1 MALDKE
7 IAQDLI
13 DDFVLSND
21 DELNTISTQNPAL
34 FDATLNALNFLS
46 SRFGTGQKMQ
56 IVEKP
61 KVAPSVLPFKD
72 GDKFKVPEEKSEQT
86 YTLKDIDLTNGEVR
100 ISWFSL
106 SDKVNKSYQDSIQ
119 EVTKR
124 LNEGIWV
131 LVEWYPLKVGY
142 EFINNNNKKITFKI
156 TNIDNSGNTTKELEV
171 LVDNDGDK
179 KIRNYE
185 LNDFIDN
192 IELGFFSFIK
202 QEPFPYK
209 VGDVFSFI
217 ISGNKEIAEIKSIDG
232 EEVTFVYP
240 TINNK
245 LGSMPK
251 SALLDQISRGNW
263 VLVNPSQF
271 ELGQIVWDKQ
281 QSELVIIGYKTNDTL
296 ELVSYRQKRNKS
308 VDTLEEDIKLG
319 ASILLKFK
327 VGDNFIDN
335 DGNKYEIYGLT
346 PNSATNVMVIKN
358 GSNTSLLWEY
368 IDNKIIYG
376 EWTLVMPT
384 TPQVTNN
391 PNNIKIG
398 DLIFNEGKVFE
409 ILDVNQNAVKMM
421 TSNNTKLTGSLG
433 VLNAKIKDGENIKLA
448 FSIGDT
454 YVNPD
459 GDFYKIMELYPNN
472 ERSLYV
478 KVNENPNLEL
488 FQWDLLEDFVSDG
501 YWVRGTKAD
510 ADKIKANLS
519 QAKPNATQAMMA
531 KATATP
537 TKTPKKR
544 LTKLEKEI
552 KDLQEEI
559 DGLLFLADE
568 DDEAKA
574 DLEKKLIQ
582 IKALKTKKP

>member
-7 IAQDLI
+7 IAQDII
-13 DDFVLSND
+13 DDFVLSN
-21 DELNTISTQNPAL
+21 EVEFETIEAENPAL
-34 FDATLNALNFLS
+34 FDATLFALNFLS

-61 KVAPSVLPFKD
+61 KVVQEVVQGGLPFKN

-86 YTLKDIDLTNGEVR
+86 YTLSDIDLSFSKQVKV
-100 ISWFSL
+100 SWYSI
-106 SDKVNKSYQDSIQ
+106 SDKVDKSYFDNIQ

-124 LNEGIWV
+124 FNE
-131 LVEWYPLKVGY
+131 
-142 EFINNNNKKITFKI
+142 
-156 TNIDNSGNTTKELEV
+156 
-171 LVDNDGDK
+171 
-179 KIRNYE
+179 
-185 LNDFIDN
+185 
-192 IELGFFSFIK
+192 
-202 QEPFPYK
+202 
-209 VGDVFSFI
+209 
-217 ISGNKEIAEIKSIDG
+217 
-232 EEVTFVYP
+232 
-240 TINNK
+240 
-245 LGSMPK
+245 
-251 SALLDQISRGNW
+251 GNW
-263 VLVNPSQF
+263 VLVNPSKF

-358 GSNTSLLWEY
+358 GKHTSLLWEY

-376 EWTLVMPT
+376 EWNIVMPT
-384 TPQVTNN
+384 TAQVTNN
-391 PNNIKIG
+391 PNDIKIG
-398 DLIFNEGKVFE
+398 DLIYSKIIDKVYE
-409 ILDVNQNAVKMM
+409 ILDVNQNDVKLM
-421 TSNNTKLTGSLG
+421 TSKNQKDTGSLG
-433 VLNAKIKDGENIKLA
+433 VLNARIKDGDNIKLS

-454 YVNPD
+454 FVNPE
-459 GDFYKIMELYPNN
+459 GDLYKIMELYRNN
-472 ERSLYV
+472 EKSLYV
-478 KVNENPNLEL
+478 KVNERANLDI
-488 FQWDLLEDFVSDG
+488 FQWDILEDFVSDG

-568 DDEAKA
+568 DEEAKA

-582 IKALKTKKP
+582 IEALKTKKP

>member
-1 MALDKE
+1 M
-7 IAQDLI
+7 
-13 DDFVLSND
+13 
-21 DELNTISTQNPAL
+21 
-34 FDATLNALNFLS
+34 
-46 SRFGTGQKMQ
+46 
-56 IVEKP
+56 
-61 KVAPSVLPFKD
+61 
-72 GDKFKVPEEKSEQT
+72 
-86 YTLKDIDLTNGEVR
+86 Y
-100 ISWFSL
+100 
-106 SDKVNKSYQDSIQ
+106 
-119 EVTKR
+119 
-124 LNEGIWV
+124 
-131 LVEWYPLKVGY
+131 
-142 EFINNNNKKITFKI
+142 KKITFKI
-156 TNIDNSGNTTKELEV
+156 TNIEYSGNTNKELEV

-202 QEPFPYK
+202 EEPFPYK
-209 VGDVFSFI
+209 VGDIFSFI
-217 ISGNKEIAEIKSIDG
+217 ISGNKEMAEIKSIDG

-240 TINNK
+240 TINNN
-245 LGSMPK
+245 LGEMKK
-251 SALLDQISRGNW
+251 SALLEQISKGNW

-271 ELGQIVWDKQ
+271 KLGQIVWDKQ

-358 GSNTSLLWEY
+358 GSNTPLLWEY
-368 IDNKIIYG
+368 IDNKIING
-376 EWTLVMPT
+376 EWTLAIPT

-398 DLIFNEGKVFE
+398 DLIYSKIIDKVYE
-409 ILDVNQNAVKMM
+409 ILDVNQNDVKLM
-421 TSNNTKLTGSLG
+421 TSKNKKDTGSLG
-433 VLNAKIKDGENIKLA
+433 VLNARIKDGDNIKLS

-454 YVNPD
+454 FVNPD

-472 ERSLYV
+472 EKSLYV
-478 KVNENPNLEL
+478 KVNENPNLEI

-568 DDEAKA
+568 DEEAKA

-582 IKALKTKKP
+582 IEALKTKKP

>member
-72 GDKFKVPEEKSEQT
+72 GDKFKVTEEKSEQT
-86 YTLKDIDLTNGEVR
+86 YTLSDIDLINDQVKV
-100 ISWFSL
+100 SWYNL
-106 SDKVNKSYQDSIQ
+106 REKVDKAYFDSIKD
-119 EVTKR
+119 VTKR
-124 LNEGIWV
+124 LNEG
-131 LVEWYPLKVGY
+131 
-142 EFINNNNKKITFKI
+142 
-156 TNIDNSGNTTKELEV
+156 
-171 LVDNDGDK
+171 
-179 KIRNYE
+179 
-185 LNDFIDN
+185 
-192 IELGFFSFIK
+192 
-202 QEPFPYK
+202 
-209 VGDVFSFI
+209 
-217 ISGNKEIAEIKSIDG
+217 
-232 EEVTFVYP
+232 
-240 TINNK
+240 
-245 LGSMPK
+245 
-251 SALLDQISRGNW
+251 NW
-263 VLVNPSQF
+263 VLVDVFPYNVGDTFVVEIMGKVERVDIKGIRKDGTIELFWVNDNANGLLSKEDVIEEINSGKWRKIESISQLNSTPTF
-271 ELGQIVWDKQ
+271 EVGQILFDINEE
-281 QSELVIIGYKTNDTL
+281 ELFEIREITSNGITL
-296 ELVSYRQKRNKS
+296 KS
-308 VDTLEEDIKLG
+308 ASGHVQFKATGVLEKKLG
-319 ASILLKFK
+319 GIAYILASFKIGDRFTNKDGDVYTIYQLSTTNKNDVILKLFHNGKNDIVSKNF
-327 VGDNFIDN
+327 DNIVTN
-335 DGNKYEIYGLT
+335 IYDGVWT
-346 PNSATNVMVIKN
+346 PLPS
-358 GSNTSLLWEY
+358 
-368 IDNKIIYG
+368 
-376 EWTLVMPT
+376 T
-384 TPQVTNN
+384 TTQQVTNN
-391 PNNIKIG
+391 SNDIKIG
-398 DLIFNEGKVFE
+398 DLIYSKINDNVYE
-409 ILDVNQNAVKMM
+409 ILDVNQNDVKLM

-433 VLNAKIKDGENIKLA
+433 VLNARIKDGDNIKLS

-454 YVNPD
+454 FVNPE
-459 GDFYKIMELYPNN
+459 GDLYKIMELYPNN
-472 ERSLYV
+472 EKSLYV
-478 KVNENPNLEL
+478 KVNERANLDI
-488 FQWDLLEDFVSDG
+488 FQWDILEDFVSDG
-501 YWVRGTKAD
+501 YWVRGTKAN

-582 IKALKTKKP
+582 IEALKTKKP

>member
-124 LNEGIWV
+124 LNEGNWV

-217 ISGNKEIAEIKSIDG
+217 ISGNKEMAEIKSIDG

-251 SALLDQISRGNW
+251 SALLDQISKGNW
-263 VLVNPSQF
+263 VLVNPSKF
-271 ELGQIVWDKQ
+271 ELGQIVWD
-281 QSELVIIGYKTNDTL
+281 
-296 ELVSYRQKRNKS
+296 
-308 VDTLEEDIKLG
+308 
-319 ASILLKFK
+319 
-327 VGDNFIDN
+327 
-335 DGNKYEIYGLT
+335 
-346 PNSATNVMVIKN
+346 
-358 GSNTSLLWEY
+358 
-368 IDNKIIYG
+368 
-376 EWTLVMPT
+376 
-384 TPQVTNN
+384 
-391 PNNIKIG
+391 
-398 DLIFNEGKVFE
+398 
-409 ILDVNQNAVKMM
+409 
-421 TSNNTKLTGSLG
+421 
-433 VLNAKIKDGENIKLA
+433 
-448 FSIGDT
+448 
-454 YVNPD
+454 
-459 GDFYKIMELYPNN
+459 
-472 ERSLYV
+472 
-478 KVNENPNLEL
+478 
-488 FQWDLLEDFVSDG
+488 
-501 YWVRGTKAD
+501 
-510 ADKIKANLS
+510 
-519 QAKPNATQAMMA
+519 
-531 KATATP
+531 
-537 TKTPKKR
+537 
-544 LTKLEKEI
+544 
-552 KDLQEEI
+552 
-559 DGLLFLADE
+559 
-568 DDEAKA
+568 
-574 DLEKKLIQ
+574 
-582 IKALKTKKP
+582 